1 MRFCSWCISD
11 KATRSDDEDE
21 LSRNK
26 AATESVTS
34 SINAPKAVATTDSI
48 ARAQAPE
55 LASTAEGVFHKYAD
69 EDDPNV
75 MSPEGLERLCQ
86 SAKIPMEGALPI
98 VPGICKDNITTNSI
112 AITKRSICAS
122 ISFN

>member
-86 SAKIPMEGALPI
+86 SAKIPMEGALPLLLAWI
-98 VPGICKDNITTNSI
+98 TNS
-112 AITKRSICAS
+112 KEMGKFSKEGWLHGL
-122 ISFN
+122 NNYG